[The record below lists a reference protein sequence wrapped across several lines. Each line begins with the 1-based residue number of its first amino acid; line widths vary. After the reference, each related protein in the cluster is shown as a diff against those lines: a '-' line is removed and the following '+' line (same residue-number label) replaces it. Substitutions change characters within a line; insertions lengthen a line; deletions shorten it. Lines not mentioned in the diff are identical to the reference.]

1 MKPQEKKILNEMEMS
16 GISDKELKMLV
27 LKMIIK
33 FRIIKEKHNENFK
46 KRVYKRKSNRSHS

>member
-1 MKPQEKKILNEMEMS
+1 MKNNMKPQKKNEMEIS
-16 GISDKELKMLV
+16 DISDKELKMMV

-46 KRVYKRKSNRSHS
+46 KRV